1 MAIDT
6 AQKRASALGVA
17 LVSTLLIIPG
27 GGIDQSDR
35 QTIAHSYGG
44 ILATAPVI
52 DTPDCYTAFEGEIT
66 ASIGFEGVLTDS
78 CGFSGTIYPYMA
90 FQGQIGATSL
100 GFVGLIDDSD
110 TARQG
115 QLTEYAAFQGKI
127 CT

>member
-17 LVSTLLIIPG
+17 LISTLLIIPG

-52 DTPDCYTAFEGEIT
+52 DTPDCYTAFQGPIT
-66 ASIGFEGVLTDS
+66 ESMGFEGAVTDS
-78 CGFSGTIYPYMA
+78 CGFNGIVTSYMA
-90 FQGQIGATSL
+90 FEGHIGETSI
-100 GFVGLIDDSD
+100 GFVGPIDDSD

-115 QLTEYAAFQGKI
+115 KLTEYAGFQGKI
-127 CT
+127 CI